1 MIPQDYIYE
10 LLQRIDIVDVAQ
22 GYMQLRHRGRTYT
35 GLCPFHNE
43 KTPSFHI
50 YPETQSFYCFGC
62 GAGGDVIS
70 FVKKINNLDYPEA
83 VKLLASR
90 AGMPLPQESD
100 DAGKKRSRLTGMNKD
115 AARFFFQ
122 CLNEETGLDAR
133 RYWMGQRGLSA
144 ATVKRFG
151 LGYAPDSF
159 TAMVQHLKKLGY
171 TEQEMLESGLVKRS
185 QKGGLYDVFRNRV
198 MVPIFDVRG
207 NVIAFGGRNMGD
219 EKPKYINSPET
230 ILYKKSRTIF
240 GLNIAKRSKES
251 RWILCEGYMDVISL
265 HQAGFDTAVAA
276 CGTALTPEQVKLLGE
291 YAQEVVL
298 CYDSDEAGQKA
309 TERAIHLFENSPVKL
324 SVLKL
329 PGAKDPD
336 EFLKRYGRD
345 RLEMLLNGTSNAL
358 EYELSKQKERF
369 DITSDDGRISYIRA
383 AAQILAGK
391 VTPVERDVYADR
403 LHEETNVSKQAILAQ
418 IENTARAL
426 RKKEVRE
433 RQMRLRS
440 EGVAADV
447 HVPYGEDGSRVSGME
462 YAEQQLMAAVLKN
475 PQHLAL
481 IEPVLKEEH
490 FVSREMAQVYHA
502 ILQQKQ
508 AGGFIELGTL
518 SQLLSPEIVSK
529 MARILARNAQVAILE
544 EDVRMYLE
552 RLQAALPQS
561 RQAAEKTPEEL
572 AMYIEQMKRKK

>member
-122 CLNEETGLDAR
+122 CLNEEAGLDAR

-185 QKGGLYDVFRNRV
+185 QKGGLYDVLRQCDRV
-198 MVPIFDVRG
+198 
-207 NVIAFGGRNMGD
+207 
-219 EKPKYINSPET
+219 
-230 ILYKKSRTIF
+230 
-240 GLNIAKRSKES
+240 
-251 RWILCEGYMDVISL
+251 W
-265 HQAGFDTAVAA
+265 
-276 CGTALTPEQVKLLGE
+276 
-291 YAQEVVL
+291 
-298 CYDSDEAGQKA
+298 
-309 TERAIHLFENSPVKL
+309 
-324 SVLKL
+324 
-329 PGAKDPD
+329 
-336 EFLKRYGRD
+336 
-345 RLEMLLNGTSNAL
+345 
-358 EYELSKQKERF
+358 
-369 DITSDDGRISYIRA
+369 
-383 AAQILAGK
+383 
-391 VTPVERDVYADR
+391 
-403 LHEETNVSKQAILAQ
+403 
-418 IENTARAL
+418 
-426 RKKEVRE
+426 RKKHGR
-433 RQMRLRS
+433 RKAKIHQ
-440 EGVAADV
+440 
-447 HVPYGEDGSRVSGME
+447 
-462 YAEQQLMAAVLKN
+462 
-475 PQHLAL
+475 
-481 IEPVLKEEH
+481 
-490 FVSREMAQVYHA
+490 
-502 ILQQKQ
+502 
-508 AGGFIELGTL
+508 
-518 SQLLSPEIVSK
+518 
-529 MARILARNAQVAILE
+529 
-544 EDVRMYLE
+544 
-552 RLQAALPQS
+552 QS
-561 RQAAEKTPEEL
+561 RNHPV
-572 AMYIEQMKRKK
+572 

>member
-10 LLQRIDIVDVAQ
+10 LLQRVDLVDVAQ

-100 DAGKKRSRLTGMNKD
+100 DAGKKRSRLTGINKD

-122 CLNEETGLDAR
+122 CLNEESGLSAR
-133 RYWMGQRGLSA
+133 RYWMGERGLSA

-159 TAMVQHLKKLGY
+159 TAMLQHLKKLGY
-171 TEQEMLESGLVKRS
+171 TEEEMLDSGLVKRS

-230 ILYKKSRTIF
+230 MLYKKSRTIF
-240 GLNIAKRSKES
+240 GLNVAKRSKEH

-309 TERAIHLFENSPVKL
+309 TARAIQLFENSPVKL
-324 SVLKL
+324 SVLNL

-358 EYELSKQKERF
+358 EYELAKQKERF
-369 DITSDDGRISYIRA
+369 DITSDDGRVSYIRA
-383 AAQILAGK
+383 AAQILAGR

-426 RKKEVRE
+426 RKKEGKE
-433 RQMRLRS
+433 RQMRLRG

-447 HVPYGEDGSRVSGME
+447 RVPYGEDGSRVSGME
-462 YAEQQLMAAVLKN
+462 YAEQQLMAALLKN
-475 PQHLAL
+475 PQHLSL
-481 IEPVLKEEH
+481 MEPILKEEH
-490 FVSREMAQVYHA
+490 FVSKEMAQVYHA
-502 ILQQKQ
+502 VLEQKRQ
-508 AGGFIELGTL
+508 GGFIELGTI
-518 SQLLSPEIVSK
+518 SQFLPADVVGK
-529 MARILARNAQVAILE
+529 MARILARNAEVAILE

-552 RLQAALPQS
+552 RLQSGLPQS
-561 RQAAEKTPEEL
+561 KQAAGKTPEEL
-572 AMYIEQMKRKK
+572 AMYIEQMKSKK